1 MSIINSGVGVIL
13 LYQALHLSQ
22 LWAALG
28 SNLILLQQYIEGVAN
43 THCVLH
49 RPIHRRCPTIH
60 RRRWPIQRPIH
71 RGVQQYRRCSGQ
83 LGSCHYPGV
92 YWECC
97 RYVAEQLETLG
108 GLSWV
113 NTKQAAPGG
122 GSLCGKVYTSS
133 PDYHIDPDS
142 FTAWERWSI

>member
-1 MSIINSGVGVIL
+1 MSTGG
-13 LYQALHLSQ
+13 
-22 LWAALG
+22 G
-28 SNLILLQQYIEGVAN
+28 GQY
-43 THCVLH
+43 
-49 RPIHRRCPTIH
+49 
-60 RRRWPIQRPIH
+60 
-71 RGVQQYRRCSGQ
+71 RGQYTGGAQQYRRCASQLGTGQ
-83 LGSCHYPGV
+83 LPRSVLGV
-92 YWECC
+92 LPI
-97 RYVAEQLETLG
+97 YVAGQLETLG

>member
-22 LWAALG
+22 LWGALG

-71 RGVQQYRRCSGQ
+71 RGCPTIQ
-83 LGSCHYPGV
+83 
-92 YWECC
+92 
-97 RYVAEQLETLG
+97 
-108 GLSWV
+108 
-113 NTKQAAPGG
+113 
-122 GSLCGKVYTSS
+122 KVC
-133 PDYHIDPDS
+133 
-142 FTAWERWSI
+142 